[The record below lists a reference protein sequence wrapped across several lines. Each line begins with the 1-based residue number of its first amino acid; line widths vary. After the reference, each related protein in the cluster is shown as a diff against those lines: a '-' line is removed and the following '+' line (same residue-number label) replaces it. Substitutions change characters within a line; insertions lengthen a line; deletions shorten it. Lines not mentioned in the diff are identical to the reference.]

1 MFGSIM
7 VLFILPWLDTSK
19 VRSMRY
25 RPLAR
30 QCLLLVFVATLG
42 LGYLGGQPAEG
53 TYVIAARVLTIY
65 YFAYFLVLLPVLG
78 LIEKPKDRPASIDA
92 SIRGFAKLLWWINFR
107 FYGAATL
114 KPAAQ
119 TPAPRPAPHPAPDA
133 APADLS

>member
-92 SIRGFAKLLWWINFR
+92 SIRGGKAKH
-107 FYGAATL
+107 GAIGGSSI
-114 KPAAQ
+114 PQAAE
-119 TPAPRPAPHPAPDA
+119 
-133 APADLS
+133 